1 MPELPVQLEWL
12 RIGLAVSGSAAVAY
26 AAARHMGL
34 IGERQGRKTGA
45 SARWR
50 ASEGKALEEVR
61 LHKQSPLA
69 SPIPI
74 APVLLSNSEVASH
87 RGYR

>member
-1 MPELPVQLEWL
+1 MTEPPAQLDWL
-12 RIGLAVSGSAAVAY
+12 RIGVALSGSAAVAY

-45 SARWR
+45 SARSS
-50 ASEGKALEEVR
+50 AFEGKALDEVR
-61 LHKQSPLA
+61 LHKQAPRA

-74 APVLLSNSEVASH
+74 APVLLSNSEAVSH

>member
-1 MPELPVQLEWL
+1 MPELPAQLEWL

-34 IGERQGRKTGA
+34 IGERQDRKTGA
-45 SARWR
+45 SARW
-50 ASEGKALEEVR
+50 SSFEGQALDEVR
-61 LHKQSPLA
+61 LHKQAPRA

-74 APVLLSNSEVASH
+74 APVLLSNSEAVSH